1 MKVLFLDIDGV
12 LNRVGTR
19 ERYHGFM
26 GIDPVLASKVRKI
39 ILDTDAAI
47 VLTSTWRYFQD
58 GREEVDRH
66 VCRTFDVTPTADT
79 GFRGEEVKMWLDQ
92 HPEVT
97 RYAIVDDDTDF
108 YADQPLF
115 ATNWQTGITDEVAQ
129 QVAEFLNRG
138 DNPRVNIYQPPGE
151 G

>member
-19 ERYHGFM
+19 EHFRGFM
-26 GIDPVLASKVRKI
+26 GIDPVLAFKVGKI
-39 ILDTDAAI
+39 ILDTDAAV
-47 VLTSTWRYFQD
+47 VLTSTWRHFQ
-58 GREEVDRH
+58 GGLEEVDRH
-66 VCRTFDVTPTADT
+66 VHKTFDVTPAADT

-97 RYAIVDDDTDF
+97 RYAILDDDSDF

-115 ATNWQTGITDEVAQ
+115 KTAWETGITDEIAQ
-129 QVAEFLNRG
+129 QVTEYLNGKEER
-138 DNPRVNIYQPPGE
+138 RE
-151 G
+151 

>member
-12 LNRVGTR
+12 VNRVGTR
-19 ERYHGFM
+19 QSFHGFM
-26 GIDPVLASKVRKI
+26 GIDPFLASRVSKI
-39 ILDTDAAI
+39 ILDTDAAV
-47 VLTSTWRYFQD
+47 VLTSTWRIFKD

-66 VCRTFDVTPTADT
+66 VYKTFDVTPTADT

-97 RYAIVDDDTDF
+97 RYAIIDDDSDF

-115 ATNWQTGITDEVAQ
+115 KTAWQTGITDEIAQ
-129 QVAEFLNRG
+129 QVTEYLNREERA
-138 DNPRVNIYQPPGE
+138 NE
-151 G
+151 